1 MRAVGIRADG
11 WRSTV
16 PAPARPWQA
25 SRLPELG
32 DGAGRK
38 GIDGFLGLWGFERR
52 GVVWCGREG
61 VLGGVVGVEEKE
73 PSGVEKEPSRG
84 RWEW

>member
-11 WRSTV
+11 WRSTAPA

-25 SRLPELG
+25 SRPPELG

-38 GIDGFLGLWGFERR
+38 GIDGFWGFWVLG

-61 VLGGVVGVEEKE
+61 TEWCRRQGAEPWAVGMVGFE
-73 PSGVEKEPSRG
+73 
-84 RWEW
+84 